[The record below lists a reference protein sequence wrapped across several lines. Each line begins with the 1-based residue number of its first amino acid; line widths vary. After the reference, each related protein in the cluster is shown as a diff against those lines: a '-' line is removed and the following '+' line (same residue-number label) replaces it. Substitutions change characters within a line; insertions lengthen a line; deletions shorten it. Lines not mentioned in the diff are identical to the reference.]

1 MTFCICRIQYTHKN
15 LYVNPNTEIKETNGM
30 KQLNYRRNVEE
41 NLASFL
47 SILQVQRIRSK
58 THSKSNKRKPLRQIQ
73 IIDKLLYIPVKVF
86 AIFKT
91 DCSLEFQKHLIHL
104 VSQRVTL

>member
-41 NLASFL
+41 NLASF
-47 SILQVQRIRSK
+47 
-58 THSKSNKRKPLRQIQ
+58 
-73 IIDKLLYIPVKVF
+73 
-86 AIFKT
+86 
-91 DCSLEFQKHLIHL
+91 
-104 VSQRVTL
+104 